1 MQLLKVSPMDD
12 SASSRLPLGLDK
24 VFYGWWIVAACFYIS
39 FYVAAIISYSFTAY
53 IDPLVKEFGWSYTEV
68 SFAMS
73 LRGLEMSF
81 LAPVVGFF
89 VDRYGSRAL
98 CLLGVM
104 TVGIG
109 FILLSLT
116 QSLWLFYASIIL
128 IAFGGGGCTGVVM
141 NHAVSNWFQKRIGLA
156 LGIMNAG
163 VGACGLLI
171 PVVVWLIDACGW
183 RSTVVI
189 LGVGTW
195 ISCIPLALVF
205 RDTPEKYG
213 LHPDGAAVT
222 PAAAVH
228 TGGSESAQM
237 GFADAIRN
245 RAFLF
250 VALSDAI
257 RMMAAGAVIT
267 HIMPYLNLLQVPRS
281 TAGLIAGAISVV
293 SIPGRFGFGW
303 FADLFDKRCVAAV
316 ACGLTSVGVLLLCYV
331 DTGWVMLLFLLLYP
345 IGFGGWMTVRSAIL
359 QEYFGRTSF
368 GRLIGLVMGCSAVG
382 SIIGPTLAGYLFD
395 TTGTYFYTWIMLGI
409 ASSFSVVLMLN
420 LGPRKQA

>member
-1 MQLLKVSPMDD
+1 MSVMND
-12 SASSRLPLGLDK
+12 SISFHLPFGLDK
-24 VFYGWWIVAACFYIS
+24 VFYGWWIVCACFYIS
-39 FYVAAIISYSFTAY
+39 FYIGAIISYSFTAY
-53 IDPLVKEFGWSYTEV
+53 IDPLVNEFGWSYTEV

-163 VGACGLLI
+163 MGACGLLI
-171 PVVVWLIDACGW
+171 PVVVWLIDTYGW
-183 RSTVVI
+183 RSTVMI
-189 LGVGTW
+189 LGIGTW
-195 ISCIPLALVF
+195 ITCIPLALVF
-205 RDTPEKYG
+205 RETPEKYG
-213 LHPDGAAVT
+213 LHPDGATVT
-222 PAAAVH
+222 PAAAAH
-228 TGGSESAQM
+228 TGGSGSAPM
-237 GFADAIRN
+237 RFADAIRN

-250 VALSDAI
+250 VALTDAI

-281 TAGLIAGAISVV
+281 TAGLIAGAMAVV
-293 SIPGRFGFGW
+293 SIPGRFSFGW
-303 FADLFDKRCVAAV
+303 FADRFDKRYVGAV
-316 ACGLTSVGVLLLCYV
+316 ACSLMSLGMFLLCYV
-331 DTGWVMLLFLLLYP
+331 DTRWVMLLFLILYP
-345 IGFGGWMTVRSAIL
+345 IGFGGLMTVRAAII
-359 QEYFGRTSF
+359 QEYFGRASF
-368 GRLIGLVMGCSAVG
+368 GRLIGLVLGCASVG

-395 TTGTYFYTWIMLGI
+395 STGSYYYTWIMLGI
-409 ASSFSVVLMLN
+409 ASSLTVPLMLS
-420 LGPRKQA
+420 LGPQKKSV

>member
-1 MQLLKVSPMDD
+1 MQLLEVPAMNDG
-12 SASSRLPLGLDK
+12 ASSHLPFGLGK
-24 VFYGWWIVAACFYIS
+24 VFYGWWIVYACFFIS
-39 FYVAAIISYSFTAY
+39 IYVSASIYYSFTAY
-53 IDPLVKEFGWSYTEV
+53 FDPLIKEFGWSYTEV
-68 SFAMS
+68 SFALS
-73 LRGLEMSF
+73 LRGLELSF

-89 VDRYGSRAL
+89 VDRYGARKI
-98 CLLGVM
+98 CLLGVV
-104 TVGIG
+104 TIGVG

-116 QSLWLFYASIIL
+116 QSLWLFYATIIL

-141 NHAVSNWFQKRIGLA
+141 NQAVSNWFQKRIGLA

-183 RSTVVI
+183 RSAVVI

-195 ISCIPLALVF
+195 VICIPLALVI
-205 RDTPEKYG
+205 RDAPEKYG

-222 PAAAVH
+222 PAEALQ
-228 TGGSESAQM
+228 TGGCDLVPPR
-237 GFADAIRN
+237 FADAIKD

-250 VALSDAI
+250 VALSEAI

-281 TAGLIAGAISVV
+281 TAGLITGAMSVV

-303 FADLFDKRCVAAV
+303 FADLFDKRYVAAV
-316 ACGLTSVGVLLLCYV
+316 ASGLMSLGMFLLCYV

-345 IGFGGWMTVRSAIL
+345 IGFGGAVTLRGAIL
-359 QEYFGRTSF
+359 QEYFGRASF

-395 TTGTYFYTWIMLGI
+395 TTGSYFYTWIMLGI
-409 ASSFSVVLMLN
+409 ASFFTVVLILN
-420 LGPRKQA
+420 IGPRKQA